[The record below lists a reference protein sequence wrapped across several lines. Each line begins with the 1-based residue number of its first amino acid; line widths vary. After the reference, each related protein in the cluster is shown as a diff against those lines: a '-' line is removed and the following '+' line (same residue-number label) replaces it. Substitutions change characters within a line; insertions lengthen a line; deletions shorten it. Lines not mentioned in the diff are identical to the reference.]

1 MNPYKSAKLAVLLLY
16 AGFASAQAP
25 TESACTED
33 ELVKASLEER
43 EFRVQTEREV
53 KAEID
58 KILKENYRKISVLGA
73 NVFCSNTGL
82 YQHALTKLVIDISN
96 SYSSGD
102 KSFIQ
107 FVITDE
113 LSEAIPIQ
121 VQGVVAGLQ
130 MSIMPLKKKDALCKI
145 SSDLANDIIN
155 SRPFEP

>member
-1 MNPYKSAKLAVLLLY
+1 MNSYKSAKLAALLLY

-25 TESACTED
+25 TGSACTED

-43 EFRVQTEREV
+43 EFRVQTELEV

-58 KILKENYRKISVLGA
+58 RILKENYRKISVLGA
-73 NVFCSNTGL
+73 NVFCSNTDL
-82 YQHALTKLVIDISN
+82 YQRALTRLIIDISN

-102 KSFIQ
+102 KASIQ
-107 FVITDE
+107 FVITEE
-113 LSEAIPIQ
+113 LSEAVPIQ

-130 MSIMPLKKKDALCKI
+130 MSIMPVKKKDALCEI

-155 SRPFEP
+155 SRPVEP

>member
-1 MNPYKSAKLAVLLLY
+1 MNPYKSAKLAALLLY

-25 TESACTED
+25 TGSACTED

-53 KAEID
+53 KTEID
-58 KILKENYRKISVLGA
+58 KILKENHRQISVLGA
-73 NVFCSNTGL
+73 NVFCSNNDL
-82 YQHALTKLVIDISN
+82 YQHALTKLVIDISS

-113 LSEAIPIQ
+113 LSEVIPIQ

-130 MSIMPLKKKDALCKI
+130 MSIMPVKKKEALCKI
-145 SSDLANDIIN
+145 SSDLANEIIN
-155 SRPFEP
+155 SMPFEP